1 MLDAANKPAEAIAA
15 VNQAIQ
21 KAPSRPELY
30 RQAIPFLLRNH
41 RVPQALQL
49 LDTAD
54 RVLPDNPEIVQIRA
68 TTTELASKTEAARRR

>member
-1 MLDAANKPAEAIAA
+1 
-15 VNQAIQ
+15 
-21 KAPSRPELY
+21 
-30 RQAIPFLLRNH
+30 LLRNH

-54 RVLPDNPEIVQIRA
+54 RVLPDDPEIVQIRA